1 MLPAVDAVRQ
11 GSAGQPDDWFLSEPN
26 FPAIL
31 KAQLAIAGQAI
42 RCNAARVVAVQPMYA
57 NCDLDFAFMGALG
70 SHHNGLSHT
79 QPQQNMDG
87 TMKMETRDAFA
98 RAQRWFVEQLVEY
111 VVSVLDADDP
121 ADPGRKVID
130 NTIIYFCSE
139 IGEGAWHTTNTR
151 VLQVGPLPG
160 ATAYMPIVTIGGGG
174 GALRTGQT
182 LTFEGNPPAGNV
194 YLSLCR
200 AMGVQAMSFGNAN
213 TPVQE
218 ILT

>member
-1 MLPAVDAVRQ
+1 
-11 GSAGQPDDWFLSEPN
+11 
-26 FPAIL
+26 
-31 KAQLAIAGQAI
+31 
-42 RCNAARVVAVQPMYA
+42 MYA
-57 NCDLDFAFMGALG
+57 NCDLDFAFMGQSG

-79 QPQQNMDG
+79 QPEQNQDG
-87 TMKMETRDAFA
+87 SMKLEKRNSFA
-98 RAQRWFVEQLVEY
+98 LAQRWFVEQLVEH
-111 VVSVLDADDP
+111 VITALDQDDP
-121 ADPGRKVID
+121 ADPGHKVLD

-151 VLQVGPLPG
+151 VLQVGPMPG

-182 LTFEGNPPAGNV
+182 LTFSGDPPAGNI

-200 AMGVQAMSFGNAN
+200 AMGVSATNFGSAN

-218 ILT
+218 ILV